1 MCRAYEILG
10 YPNPYHFSS
19 LFANA
24 KDCDMWMEAFRAK
37 FDGVGSFEREQWDQ
51 LLGHCG
57 AVTDQPAIIF
67 AAELLESYP
76 DAKVVI
82 VEREIESWYRSIK
95 ALFAAS
101 LDPVFLAFR
110 FTDPYWIGRII
121 EVGVVS
127 FGYSFD
133 QAKTPTIA
141 GLEKRARQRYREHYA
156 VIRDLVPKDR
166 LLEYKLGSGW
176 EPLCAFLGKP
186 VPGEPFPH
194 LNESKDLKAMFQR
207 FALKALR
214 HSAINAGLLL
224 TVVMVPATSI
234 YFVRR

>member
-1 MCRAYEILG
+1 MARAYEILG

-19 LFANA
+19 VFANA

-37 FDGVGSFEREQWDQ
+37 FDGVGTFGREQWDQ

-57 AVTDQPAIIF
+57 AVTDQPAVIF
-67 AAELLESYP
+67 AEELLEAYP
-76 DAKVVI
+76 EAKVVL
-82 VEREIESWYRSIK
+82 VERDVEAWYRSIS
-95 ALFAAS
+95 ALFEAS

-127 FGYSFD
+127 FGYAFG

-141 GLEKRARQRYREHYA
+141 GLKKRAKQGYREHNA
-156 VIRDLVPKDR
+156 IIRDLVSKER

-176 EPLCAFLGKP
+176 EPLCAFLGKS
-186 VPGEPFPH
+186 VPDEPFPH
-194 LNESKDLKAMFQR
+194 LNESKDLKAMFER
-207 FALKALR
+207 FGLKALK
-214 HSAINAGLLL
+214 HSAFNVSLAL
-224 TVVMVPATSI
+224 TVIIAPLIAVYLAI
-234 YFVRR
+234 R